1 MNSCHSGTMAFEG
14 LVTEL
19 KRLIKDRVSGSQAKE
34 SIESFGQE
42 RFLLDLRFVSSSRT
56 FGSDVGKEY
65 EAGKTVICD
74 WIGHD
79 LQVAVRMMP
88 STNDWVKELPK
99 GEEFE
104 LWGYLFSYDTLYDRA
119 IFGHALEGDPQEQ
132 PHSESEPIS
141 EQPQAVLPK
150 KAPPLQPQEVI
161 KREVR
166 RTKRVK
172 LPKQAKTRRAS
183 ERKLYRKSSDAAAP
197 GRDKRMFW
205 GKPRNL
211 KIVKRPGSSPKRV
224 GHAVPSKKP
233 LKRTL
238 KSAPKADHRRSGQ
251 SGPPVDGPKFR
262 VSNQANP
269 VVPPNPAAIVRILQ
283 KKNAGGNAAISPLEY
298 QTLKLAGLESIGTK
312 PFGCSEASRRSI
324 AILLLVISLPACVFS
339 SGNTFGLVC
348 LSCAIVLLLPDFLAK

>member
-1 MNSCHSGTMAFEG
+1 MAFEG

-19 KRLIKDRVSGSQAKE
+19 KRLIKNRVSGSQAKE
-34 SIESFGQE
+34 SIESFANAM
-42 RFLLDLRFVSSSRT
+42 FLLELRFFSSSRT
-56 FGSDVGKEY
+56 FGSKIGKEH
-65 EAGKTVICD
+65 EGGQTIVCGLK
-74 WIGHD
+74 GHD
-79 LQVAVRMMP
+79 LQVAVMML
-88 STNDWVKELPK
+88 SSSNDWVKDLAKE
-99 GEEFE
+99 EEFE
-104 LWGYLFSYDTLYDRA
+104 LWGRLVSYDTLYDRA
-119 IFGHALEGDPQEQ
+119 IFEHALEEDPKEQ
-132 PHSESEPIS
+132 PYSVPEPIS

-150 KAPPLQPQEVI
+150 KSSPPQP
-161 KREVR
+161 REVNKRDVR
-166 RTKRVK
+166 RRKRVK
-172 LPKQAKTRRAS
+172 LPKKAKNRRAS
-183 ERKLYRKSSDAAAP
+183 ERKLYRKSSDVAAP